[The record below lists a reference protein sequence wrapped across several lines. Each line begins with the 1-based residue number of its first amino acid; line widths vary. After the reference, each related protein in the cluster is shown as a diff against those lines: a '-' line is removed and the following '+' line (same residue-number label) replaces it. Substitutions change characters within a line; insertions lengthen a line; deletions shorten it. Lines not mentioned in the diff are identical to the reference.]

1 MKKLYKVGI
10 YCRLSVDDAS
20 NSAKAK
26 NYIPADE
33 SVSIE
38 NQYELLS
45 KFVML
50 NGWTEVKSYRDDG
63 YSGGNFQRPGFL
75 EMLEDARY
83 GLINEE
89 TYKLDIDFTG
99 IDPNEMTFEFTAT
112 EMLHYWRT
120 AVHTLDDA
128 NVTVNSVTV
137 EKVT

>member
-20 NSAKAK
+20 NSAKGK

-63 YSGGNFQRPGFL
+63 YSGGEFSTPRISGDAGGRAARPHQP
-75 EMLEDARY
+75 
-83 GLINEE
+83 
-89 TYKLDIDFTG
+89 
-99 IDPNEMTFEFTAT
+99 DPRERPIA
-112 EMLHYWRT
+112 
-120 AVHTLDDA
+120 AGP
-128 NVTVNSVTV
+128 
-137 EKVT
+137 

>member
-50 NGWTEVKSYRDDG
+50 NGWTEVKTYRDDG
-63 YSGGNFQRPGFL
+63 YSGGNFQRSGFL
-75 EMLEDARY
+75 EMLEDARH
-83 GLINEE
+83 GLINLILV
-89 TYKLDIDFTG
+89 K
-99 IDPNEMTFEFTAT
+99 
-112 EMLHYWRT
+112 
-120 AVHTLDDA
+120 DDCVIIEPTQKDLENQGFVA
-128 NVTVNSVTV
+128 GSICF
-137 EKVT
+137 

>member
-20 NSAKAK
+20 NSAKTK

-50 NGWTEVKSYRDDG
+50 NGWTEVKS
-63 YSGGNFQRPGFL
+63 
-75 EMLEDARY
+75 
-83 GLINEE
+83 
-89 TYKLDIDFTG
+89 
-99 IDPNEMTFEFTAT
+99 
-112 EMLHYWRT
+112 
-120 AVHTLDDA
+120 
-128 NVTVNSVTV
+128 
-137 EKVT
+137 

>member
-38 NQYELLS
+38 NQYKLLS

-75 EMLEDARY
+75 EMLEDARH
-83 GLINEE
+83 GLINLILVKDE
-89 TYKLDIDFTG
+89 TVIIGLK
-99 IDPNEMTFEFTAT
+99 
-112 EMLHYWRT
+112 
-120 AVHTLDDA
+120 TLRL
-128 NVTVNSVTV
+128 
-137 EKVT
+137 KKC

>member
-20 NSAKAK
+20 NSAKTK

-50 NGWTEVKSYRDDG
+50 NGWTEVKSYSD
-63 YSGGNFQRPGFL
+63 S
-75 EMLEDARY
+75 
-83 GLINEE
+83 NEN
-89 TYKLDIDFTG
+89 TG
-99 IDPNEMTFEFTAT
+99 ILIAM
-112 EMLHYWRT
+112 
-120 AVHTLDDA
+120 
-128 NVTVNSVTV
+128 
-137 EKVT
+137 

>member
-38 NQYELLS
+38 NQYKLLS

-50 NGWTEVKSYRDDG
+50 NGWTEVKSYSDDG
-63 YSGGNFQRPGFL
+63 YSGQHICASEKNRAVTGA
-75 EMLEDARY
+75 EDLLP
-83 GLINEE
+83 LIVWVSVAH
-89 TYKLDIDFTG
+89 LADILKKDG
-99 IDPNEMTFEFTAT
+99 DGAT
-112 EMLHYWRT
+112 
-120 AVHTLDDA
+120 
-128 NVTVNSVTV
+128 S
-137 EKVT
+137 

>member
-38 NQYELLS
+38 NQYKLLS

-50 NGWTEVKSYRDDG
+50 NGWTEVKSYSEKSVIVGIKSR
-63 YSGGNFQRPGFL
+63 
-75 EMLEDARY
+75 
-83 GLINEE
+83 GLLRH
-89 TYKLDIDFTG
+89 KAL
-99 IDPNEMTFEFTAT
+99 
-112 EMLHYWRT
+112 L
-120 AVHTLDDA
+120 V
-128 NVTVNSVTV
+128 
-137 EKVT
+137 

>member
-63 YSGGNFQRPGFL
+63 YTPEISFRIRP
-75 EMLEDARY
+75 ARAP
-83 GLINEE
+83 
-89 TYKLDIDFTG
+89 T
-99 IDPNEMTFEFTAT
+99 
-112 EMLHYWRT
+112 RT
-120 AVHTLDDA
+120 AP
-128 NVTVNSVTV
+128 
-137 EKVT
+137 

>member
-10 YCRLSVDDAS
+10 YCRLSVDDTS

-75 EMLEDARY
+75 EMLEDARH
-83 GLINEE
+83 GLINLILV
-89 TYKLDIDFTG
+89 K
-99 IDPNEMTFEFTAT
+99 
-112 EMLHYWRT
+112 
-120 AVHTLDDA
+120 DDCVIIEPTQKDLENQGFVA
-128 NVTVNSVTV
+128 GSICF
-137 EKVT
+137 

>member
-50 NGWTEVKSYRDDG
+50 NGWTEIKA
-63 YSGGNFQRPGFL
+63 YSIVDVPVREP
-75 EMLEDARY
+75 
-83 GLINEE
+83 
-89 TYKLDIDFTG
+89 
-99 IDPNEMTFEFTAT
+99 
-112 EMLHYWRT
+112 MLHIVLQPR
-120 AVHTLDDA
+120 
-128 NVTVNSVTV
+128 
-137 EKVT
+137 

>member
-38 NQYELLS
+38 NQYKLLS

-50 NGWTEVKSYRDDG
+50 NGWMEVKSYRDDG

-75 EMLEDARY
+75 EMLEDARH
-83 GLINEE
+83 GLINLILVKDYCAIIGLNQKDLENQ
-89 TYKLDIDFTG
+89 G
-99 IDPNEMTFEFTAT
+99 ILA
-112 EMLHYWRT
+112 
-120 AVHTLDDA
+120 
-128 NVTVNSVTV
+128 
-137 EKVT
+137 

>member
-63 YSGGNFQRPGFL
+63 YSGGNHGWAVILWRSGAIPTLFSPRWAAASYPSL
-75 EMLEDARY
+75 
-83 GLINEE
+83 
-89 TYKLDIDFTG
+89 
-99 IDPNEMTFEFTAT
+99 TAST
-112 EMLHYWRT
+112 PRAT
-120 AVHTLDDA
+120 TQICCTSAV
-128 NVTVNSVTV
+128 
-137 EKVT
+137 

>member
-63 YSGGNFQRPGFL
+63 YSGGDFQRPGFL
-75 EMLEDARY
+75 EMLEDARH
-83 GLINEE
+83 GLINLRQQAIGPGRP
-89 TYKLDIDFTG
+89 YATG
-99 IDPNEMTFEFTAT
+99 HAKIQKCCKQPVRYT
-112 EMLHYWRT
+112 R
-120 AVHTLDDA
+120 
-128 NVTVNSVTV
+128 
-137 EKVT
+137 

>member
-45 KFVML
+45 KFAML

-63 YSGGNFQRPGFL
+63 YSGGGIFNAP
-75 EMLEDARY
+75 
-83 GLINEE
+83 
-89 TYKLDIDFTG
+89 DFWRC
-99 IDPNEMTFEFTAT
+99 
-112 EMLHYWRT
+112 WRT
-120 AVHTLDDA
+120 RGTASST
-128 NVTVNSVTV
+128 
-137 EKVT
+137 